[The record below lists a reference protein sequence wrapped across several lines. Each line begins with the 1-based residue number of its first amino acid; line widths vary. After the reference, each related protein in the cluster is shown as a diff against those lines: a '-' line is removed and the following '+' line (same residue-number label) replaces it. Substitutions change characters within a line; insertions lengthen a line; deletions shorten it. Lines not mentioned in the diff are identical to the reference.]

1 MVHAVDGA
9 ASEEAEIVC
18 DLGEVRPVV
27 RHVRTALTRLDEL
40 KGTLD
45 VVTLAGF
52 HGRLLLTVAGELL
65 KVQLFQLRLRVEGI
79 DVRWASFHHEE
90 DHVLRLRAREVG
102 LGIR

>member
-52 HGRLLLTVAGELL
+52 HGGLLFALTCEL
-65 KVQLFQLRLRVEGI
+65 F
-79 DVRWASFHHEE
+79 
-90 DHVLRLRAREVG
+90 EV
-102 LGIR
+102 